1 MARDDAW
8 LRQARRDEAA
18 SPGDDASAKLDTN
31 VAYSARVNNYWR
43 GGKDNFA
50 ADREAAGRAIE
61 AFPQLPEAVRA
72 GQVLRGRVARY
83 LATQA
88 GVRQF
93 LDIGTGLP
101 TDKTIYQI
109 AAPLAPGCRCVYTDN
124 DAMAISH
131 ARALLVSG
139 AGGTCAYVQA
149 DVRDPG
155 AVLAAARQTLDFAE
169 PVAVILVSVLHLI
182 PDADDPYGIVR
193 QLMDVTAAGS
203 HLVIVHP
210 SSDLRPESS
219 AKMAASLNKLVAQ
232 QRTYRDRVQVTR
244 FFGGLELVE
253 PGVVPAPEWRPDSPE
268 EATAP
273 TMAWCGVGRKS
284 GKSG

>member
-1 MARDDAW
+1 MARDD
-8 LRQARRDEAA
+8 E
-18 SPGDDASAKLDTN
+18 PAKLDTN

-50 ADREAAGRAIE
+50 ADREAAQRAVE
-61 AFPQLPEAVRA
+61 AFPQLPDAVRA

-124 DAMAISH
+124 DPMAISH
-131 ARALLVSG
+131 ARALLVTG
-139 AGGTCAYVQA
+139 AGDSCSYVQG
-149 DVRDPG
+149 DVRNPG
-155 AVLAAARQTLDFAE
+155 AVLAAAGQTLDFAE

-182 PDADDPYGIVR
+182 PDADDPYGIVAE
-193 QLMDVTAAGS
+193 LMGATAPGS
-203 HLVIVHP
+203 HLIIVHP
-210 SSDLRPESS
+210 SSDLRPQAS
-219 AKMAASLNKLVAQ
+219 AKMAANLNELVAQ
-232 QRTYRDRVQVTR
+232 KRTYRGHDQVCG
-244 FFGGLELVE
+244 FFAGLELVE
-253 PGVVPAPEWRPDSPE
+253 PGVVPAPQWRPDSPE
-268 EATAP
+268 EAKAP
-273 TMAWCGVGRKS
+273 TMAWAGVGRKS
-284 GKSG
+284 G

>member
-1 MARDDAW
+1 MGRDDG
-8 LRQARRDEAA
+8 
-18 SPGDDASAKLDTN
+18 PAKLDTS
-31 VAYSARVNNYWR
+31 VAYSARVNNFWR

-50 ADREAAGRAIE
+50 ADRAAAERAIE

-109 AAPLAPGCRCVYTDN
+109 AAPLAPGCRCVYADN
-124 DAMAISH
+124 DPMAISH
-131 ARALLVSG
+131 ARALLISG
-139 AGGTCAYVQA
+139 AGDSCSYVQA

-155 AVLAAARQTLDFAE
+155 AVLTAARQTLDFTE

-182 PDADDPYGIVR
+182 PDADDPYGIVSE
-193 QLMDVTAAGS
+193 LMGATAPGS

-210 SSDLRPESS
+210 GSDLRPESS
-219 AKMAASLNKLVAQ
+219 ARMAANLNELMAQ
-232 QRTYRDRVQVTR
+232 KRTYRSRDEVTR

-268 EATAP
+268 EAKAP
-273 TMAWCGVGRKS
+273 TMAWAGVGRKA
-284 GKSG
+284 G